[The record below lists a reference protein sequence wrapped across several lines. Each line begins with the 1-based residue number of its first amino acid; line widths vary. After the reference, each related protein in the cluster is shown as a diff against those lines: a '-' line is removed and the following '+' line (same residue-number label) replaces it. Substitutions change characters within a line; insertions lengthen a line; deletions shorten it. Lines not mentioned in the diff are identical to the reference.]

1 MYICLLCICISCF
14 FFYIY
19 PEVHITRC
27 EEVDGGDGLEPRGRF
42 VGWFTAKP
50 WVGYLKKTLN
60 DSWSLPSQSHGV
72 IVVEKCCF
80 MYFFLLKQYHRN
92 IDKNT
97 IALSCSR
104 NEWLDPDMSGGGLA
118 LFCVGSRGGRLV
130 GCCVCLSEFLLMFV
144 LNAVPPWIP
153 ASYGALPYFQIHL
166 CGLVFSRTQLQ
177 MSGPKIEE
185 PGRFHKWLK
194 KT

>member
-1 MYICLLCICISCF
+1 MFIMYMYILF
-14 FFYIY
+14 FFLYISGSSY
-19 PEVHITRC
+19 HQVW
-27 EEVDGGDGLEPRGRF
+27 RGWWRR
-42 VGWFTAKP
+42 
-50 WVGYLKKTLN
+50 WVGAERPFRGLVHCETLGWLFKEN
-60 DSWSLPSQSHGV
+60 PEWFMVITITKSWSHSCWKMLFHV
-72 IVVEKCCF
+72 F
-80 MYFFLLKQYHRN
+80 FFLLKQYHRN

>member
-1 MYICLLCICISCF
+1 MFIMYMYILF

-19 PEVHITRC
+19 PEVHVTRC

-80 MYFFLLKQYHRN
+80 MYFFSVKAISPKHR
-92 IDKNT
+92 
-97 IALSCSR
+97 
-104 NEWLDPDMSGGGLA
+104 
-118 LFCVGSRGGRLV
+118 
-130 GCCVCLSEFLLMFV
+130 
-144 LNAVPPWIP
+144 
-153 ASYGALPYFQIHL
+153 
-166 CGLVFSRTQLQ
+166 
-177 MSGPKIEE
+177 
-185 PGRFHKWLK
+185 
-194 KT
+194 